1 MNVLLKNSP
10 FTIIDVSTPEEFAQG
25 HVPGALNIPLDE
37 ILKWVKELRE
47 MPRPIIAY
55 CRSGNRSN
63 TAISLL
69 KQQGV
74 DEVYNGGGLYD
85 MLRSAQ

>member
-10 FTIIDVSTPEEFAQG
+10 YTIIDVGTPDEFAKG
-25 HVPGALNIPLDE
+25 HVPGALNFPLDE
-37 ILKWVKELRE
+37 IPHRVTELRE

-55 CRSGNRSN
+55 CRNGNRSHV
-63 TAISLL
+63 AISLL

-74 DEVYNGGGLYD
+74 EEVYNGGGLQD

>member
-10 FTIIDVSTPEEFAQG
+10 FTIIDVGTPDEYAKG

-37 ILKWVKELRE
+37 IPKRAQELKE

-55 CRSGNRSN
+55 CRSGNRSHA
-63 TAISLL
+63 AISLL

-74 DEVYNGGGLYD
+74 EEVYNGGGLQD

>member
-10 FTIIDVSTPEEFAQG
+10 FTIIDVSTPEEFARG

-37 ILKWVKELRE
+37 ILKWVSELKE

-55 CRSGNRSN
+55 CRSGRRGN

-74 DEVYNGGGLYD
+74 DEVYNGGGLLD

>member
-10 FTIIDVSTPEEFAQG
+10 FTIIDVGTPDEFAKG
-25 HVPGALNIPLDE
+25 HVPGALNFPLDE
-37 ILKWVKELRE
+37 IPYRVSELRE

-55 CRSGNRSN
+55 CRSGNRGHV
-63 TAISLL
+63 AISLL
-69 KQQGV
+69 KQEGV
-74 DEVYNGGGLYD
+74 EEVYNGGGLHD